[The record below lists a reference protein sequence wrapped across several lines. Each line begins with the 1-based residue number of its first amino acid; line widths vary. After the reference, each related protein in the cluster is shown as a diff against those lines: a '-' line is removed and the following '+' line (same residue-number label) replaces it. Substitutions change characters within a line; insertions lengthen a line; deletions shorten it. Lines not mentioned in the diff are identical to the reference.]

1 MAWTSLEFDVF
12 DKLQTTLDNMH
23 TEMVGIRAALG
34 RIANA
39 LQPKQEA
46 PKPAPADAQL
56 SLPIT
61 ALGVST
67 RAETA
72 LITNRCKSIADVT
85 ALSRFKLNL
94 TWHCGKKTIREIEE
108 ALAKRGLKLRLKN
121 LVVVTRRVSPTPAG
135 TGIRLKRLCGQMA

>member
-1 MAWTSLEFDVF
+1 MDALERGYFDNFETAF
-12 DKLQTTLDNMH
+12 DAISE
-23 TEMVGIRAALG
+23 EMKGIRSALE

-56 SLPIT
+56 NMPIT

-72 LITNRCKSIADVT
+72 LITNRCKTIADVT
-85 ALSRFKLNL
+85 QLTRFKLNL
-94 TWHCGKKTIREIEE
+94 TWHCGDKTIKEIEL
-108 ALAKRGLKLRLKN
+108 ALAKRGLKL
-121 LVVVTRRVSPTPAG
+121 A
-135 TGIRLKRLCGQMA
+135 A

>member
-1 MAWTSLEFDVF
+1 MERGYY
-12 DKLQTTLDNMH
+12 DNFE
-23 TEMVGIRAALG
+23 TAIDAIAEEMKGIRNALE

-46 PKPAPADAQL
+46 PKPAQADSQL

-72 LITNRCKSIADVT
+72 LISNRCKSIADVT
-85 ALSRFKLNL
+85 ALTRYKLHL
-94 TWHCGKKTIREIEE
+94 TWHCGRKTIKEIED
-108 ALAKRGLKLRLKN
+108 ALAKRGLKLA
-121 LVVVTRRVSPTPAG
+121 S
-135 TGIRLKRLCGQMA
+135 